1 MEGKE
6 FILHSLFFI
15 LYSIKMPVRNK
26 KNAGFTLIEIIV
38 AIGVFSLFS
47 MGIYSSIQFIFKVVY
62 QSRIKVVES
71 GIANEH
77 IEIIRNIPFENI
89 GLIQGVPS
97 GVLTPTVTMTRNGQT
112 FLITRTVRNIDDPF
126 DGTIGGS
133 PNDTAPADVKLVEVS
148 VLCTSCNQQVPVVL
162 TTHISPKYL
171 EGDATK
177 GTLFVRVL
185 NASGIAVPGATVH
198 VTATFPTSSVDITD
212 VTNNSGL
219 LALIDLLPG
228 INKYN
233 ISVSKSGYTSDQTV
247 VSSVSNPNPNKP
259 PVSVI
264 VKSVSEI
271 SFTIDQVASM
281 ELSTTD
287 SSCSVIGNAA
297 VTISG
302 AKLLGTDPDV
312 LAVNGSVTTNG
323 SGVYSFINYG
333 WDAYNFVPSLYDV
346 IGAIPMLPITLQPGA
361 AQPVQLLLGANTA
374 HSLLVGARDSITLQ
388 PISNALVHVTAS
400 GYDQTKTTGVGHIRQ
415 TDWSGGAGQ
424 SSMSDD
430 TRYATDDG
438 KISISSP
445 SGSIT
450 LKKVGQNYYT
460 NGFLES
466 STFDLGLSANYIS
479 LTWEPVAQPAQT
491 GDDPVRFQIAT
502 AASSTPSSWEY
513 LGPDGTSSTYYLAT
527 TPAIHEVHDGSQYVR
542 YKVYLRTDSTEYTP
556 TVSDMTISYTNSCT
570 PPGQSYFSSL
580 ANQEYVVEVSN
591 AGYQTNTSNV
601 TVSGDT
607 RLIIDLTEN

>member
-1 MEGKE
+1 
-6 FILHSLFFI
+6 
-15 LYSIKMPVRNK
+15 MPVRNRK
-26 KNAGFTLIEIIV
+26 KPGFTLIEIIV
-38 AIGVFSLFS
+38 SIGVFALFTV
-47 MGIYSSIQFIFKVVY
+47 GIYSSIQFIFKVVY

-71 GIANEH
+71 GIANEQ

-89 GLIQGVPS
+89 GLVQGVPS
-97 GVLTPTVTMTRNGQT
+97 GVLTPTVSMTRNGQT
-112 FLITRTVRNIDDPF
+112 FLITRTVRNIDEPF

-133 PNDTAPADVKLVEVS
+133 PNDTAPADVKLIEVS

-162 TTHISPKYL
+162 TTYVSPKYL

-177 GTLFVRVL
+177 GTLFIRVL

-198 VTATFPTSSVDITD
+198 VTATFPTSTVDITD

-219 LALIDLLPG
+219 LALIDLQPG
-228 INKYN
+228 ISAYN
-233 ISVSKSGYTSDQTV
+233 ISVSKAGYTSDQTI
-247 VSSVSNPNPNKP
+247 VSSESNPNPNKP

-264 VKSVSEI
+264 AKSVSEA

-281 ELSTTD
+281 ELSTTNG
-287 SSCSVIGNAA
+287 SCSVIGNAA

-312 LAVNGSVTTNG
+312 LAINGNVTTNG
-323 SGVYSFINYG
+323 SGLYSFANYG
-333 WDAYNFVPSLYDV
+333 WDAYNFVPSSYDV

-361 AQPVQLLLGANTA
+361 VQPVQLLLGANTT
-374 HSLLVGARDSITLQ
+374 HSLLVGVRDSITLQ
-388 PISNALVHVTAS
+388 PISSAMVQVTAS

-415 TDWSGGAGQ
+415 TDWSQGSGQ
-424 SSMSDD
+424 STVGDD

-438 KISISSP
+438 KVSAISP

-450 LKKVGQNYYT
+450 LKKVGQTYYT

-479 LTWEPVAQPAQT
+479 LTWEPVAQPSQT

-502 AASSTPSSWEY
+502 AASSTPTSWEY

-527 TPAIHEVHDGSQYVR
+527 TPAIHEVHNGNQYVR
-542 YKVYLRTDSTEYTP
+542 YKVFLQTASTAHTP
-556 TVSDMTISYTNSCT
+556 TVSDITISYTNSCT

-580 ANQEYVVEVSN
+580 VNQQYTVAVSK

-607 RLIIDLTEN
+607 RLVIDLTEN